1 VLDKNNSSY
10 FTNVLNKLNEEH
22 LYRQLILIER
32 FSCLGNRGNRGPGV
46 DICNFSS
53 NDYLGLSKNKSLI
66 EKFGK
71 IKLHSISQCSSRLI
85 SGNTSALEE
94 LEEALSKHRNTES
107 SLVFPT
113 GYMTNLGVVSCI
125 ADNNTAIFSDE
136 LNHASIIDA
145 CKLSNAKTYVFS
157 HNNAIELRKLIIN
170 SKESRK
176 IVITEGIFSMN
187 GDYARLDEISEIA
200 ENNGCIM
207 IVDDAHGDF
216 IVGDKNLDNYS
227 GTPSMF
233 DVESKVDIHISSLSK
248 GLGCFGGYVSCP
260 NLIRNYL
267 INKSRS
273 FIFTSALPDFLCK
286 IAMYSMKI
294 AKKGIQQRK
303 LENNIKYFQKI
314 ATEQVLP
321 GLKYEIQSPII
332 PIIIGSEKKT
342 MAISKKLRDRGYY
355 VQGIRYPT
363 VKKCEGQL
371 RISISA
377 LHTYDQISGLVDNIK
392 YLMKH

>member
-1 VLDKNNSSY
+1 VLDKSNSTY
-10 FTNVLNKLNEEH
+10 FANVLNKLNEEH
-22 LYRQLILIER
+22 LYRQLKVVER
-32 FSCLGNRGNRGPGV
+32 VSRRGNRDPNV
-46 DICNFSS
+46 DICDFSS
-53 NDYLGLSKNKSLI
+53 NDYLGLSKNEYLI
-66 EKFGK
+66 EKFGR
-71 IKLHSISQCSSRLI
+71 IKLQSISQCSSRLI
-85 SGNTSALEE
+85 SGNTLALEE
-94 LEEALSKHRNTES
+94 LEKALSHHRNTES

-125 ADNNTAIFSDE
+125 ADKNTAIFSDE

-157 HNNAIELRKLIIN
+157 HNNTRELEKLIMN
-170 SKESRK
+170 SKERRR

-187 GDYARLDEISEIA
+187 GDYAQLDEISEIA
-200 ENNGCIM
+200 QKNGCIL

-216 IVGDKNLDNYS
+216 IVGDKSLKNYS
-227 GTPSMF
+227 GTPSMYG
-233 DVESKVDIHISSLSK
+233 VESKVDIHISSLSK
-248 GLGCFGGYVSCP
+248 GLGCFGGYASC
-260 NLIRNYL
+260 NKLIRNYL

-286 IAMYSMKI
+286 IASYSMKI

-303 LENNIKYFQKI
+303 LEDNIKYFQKI
-314 ATEQVLP
+314 ADEQDLP

-342 MAISKKLRDRGYY
+342 MTISKKLRDRGYY

-377 LHTYDQISGLVDNIK
+377 LHTCGQISDLVDNII
-392 YLMKH
+392 YLLKH